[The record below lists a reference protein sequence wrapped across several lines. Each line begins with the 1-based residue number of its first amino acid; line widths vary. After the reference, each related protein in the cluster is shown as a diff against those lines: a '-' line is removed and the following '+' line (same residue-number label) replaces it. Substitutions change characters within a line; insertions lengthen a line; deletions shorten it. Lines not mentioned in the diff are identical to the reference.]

1 MRRFEGNRCLQ
12 ATLSARYLGLR
23 TNGLS
28 QTSVAPRL
36 ALLAVF
42 GGVLELLS
50 VKEKLLTCRKRKFS
64 PAVDAHQLF
73 VDKIHTTFRLSGRV

>member
-1 MRRFEGNRCLQ
+1 MANRANWIPESKIAL
-12 ATLSARYLGLR
+12 
-23 TNGLS
+23 
-28 QTSVAPRL
+28 RL

-64 PAVDAHQLF
+64 PAVGAL
-73 VDKIHTTFRLSGRV
+73 